1 MSDLILLLKIYFE
14 RKLCTWRNVHHGI
27 SSSAPVRVVP
37 GSIPI
42 LTPKG
47 WAMKFT
53 LKVTQHKSTDTNLQ
67 HNPKV
72 KYIYI
77 KLRSAKKLK
86 WKGCYTED

>member
-1 MSDLILLLKIYFE
+1 MITFYLISDLILLLKIYFE

-47 WAMKFT
+47 WAMEFT
-53 LKVTQHKSTDTNLQ
+53 LKVTAQNHRHTKLQ

-72 KYIYI
+72 KKIYI
-77 KLRSAKKLK
+77 
-86 WKGCYTED
+86 